1 MNKKIAVP
9 LALLA
14 GLTLPAARA
23 FAHVS
28 PPVVLAS
35 EAETLRNMIGRSDG
49 LVVQRIKLNPAE
61 RQSVRQRCACK
72 ANDVSYR
79 AYLAGPEGGRAAA
92 VIFLSEPT
100 QHGPVRVAVGLGRD
114 GRVTAARVVEV
125 TEESLNWLKP
135 LIDQDLPGDYVG
147 RGSGDDFGISERFE
161 KMRLE
166 SMRRFYARVVS
177 SLIRRAAILYDV
189 TMRPRD

>member
-1 MNKKIAVP
+1 MKRIAAP
-9 LALLA
+9 LALIA
-14 GLTLPAARA
+14 VALTLAAGPAY
-23 FAHVS
+23 AHVS
-28 PPVVLAS
+28 PPVVLVT
-35 EAETLRNMIGRSDG
+35 EAVTLQSMMGRSDG
-49 LVVQRIKLNPAE
+49 LVARRIKLDPAQRRSL
-61 RQSVRQRCACK
+61 RQGCACK

-100 QHGPVRVAVGLGRD
+100 QHGPVRVAVALGRD

-125 TEESLNWLKP
+125 TEETLHWIKP
-135 LIDQDLPGDYVG
+135 LIDHDLPGDYVG

-177 SLIRRAAILYDV
+177 GLIRRAAVLYDV
-189 TMRPRD
+189 ALRPGD